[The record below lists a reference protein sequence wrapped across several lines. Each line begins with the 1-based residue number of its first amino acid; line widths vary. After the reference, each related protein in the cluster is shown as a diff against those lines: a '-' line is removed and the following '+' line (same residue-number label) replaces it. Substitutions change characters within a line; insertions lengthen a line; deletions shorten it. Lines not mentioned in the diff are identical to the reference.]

1 MRIRW
6 KWKIF
11 LPLFLLLL
19 LIPGSVSDASQK
31 RRTGTGQVVEIPD
44 KWTAFTGN
52 INTHKEPELKILIAG
67 NSLSGL
73 NDMGETLQKLAQA
86 GGHRIQV
93 EVLWKN
99 GCPLYRYASAS
110 HTMGKRLRRLLKS
123 QEWDYVI
130 LQENTPN
137 VISEDS
143 SVPKAAQRLS
153 KLIRKYGAEPMFLE
167 TWAPE
172 EGHKVYKKADYQGI
186 SRGQLQ
192 RRVKRLFKRL
202 GKTNQASVIWAG
214 EVFWE
219 LKDNQKMDLIA
230 ADYKHPTAEGSYAM
244 ACACYMTLFQEKIP
258 SWNGS
263 VKEEHAK
270 VIRRTAFQ
278 MLKNYHF

>member
-1 MRIRW
+1 MREWKEILIVAGIIALRAALTFLIHWEIKEEEKAERHTGDGGYLRRIGYCRRKEDEPEMRIRW
-6 KWKIF
+6 KWKIL

-202 GKTNQASVIWAG
+202 EKRTR
-214 EVFWE
+214 
-219 LKDNQKMDLIA
+219 
-230 ADYKHPTAEGSYAM
+230 HP
-244 ACACYMTLFQEKIP
+244 
-258 SWNGS
+258 
-263 VKEEHAK
+263 
-270 VIRRTAFQ
+270 
-278 MLKNYHF
+278 

>member
-6 KWKIF
+6 KWKIL

-172 EGHKVYKKADYQGI
+172 EGHKVYKKAGKNEPGI
-186 SRGQLQ
+186 RDLGRGGILGTERQPKGGFDRGGLQTSHRRRQLCHGMRLLHDAFSGKNSQ
-192 RRVKRLFKRL
+192 LERLCKGGTRESNTADSVSNVKKLSF
-202 GKTNQASVIWAG
+202 
-214 EVFWE
+214 
-219 LKDNQKMDLIA
+219 LKKMREFLLI
-230 ADYKHPTAEGSYAM
+230 
-244 ACACYMTLFQEKIP
+244 
-258 SWNGS
+258 
-263 VKEEHAK
+263 
-270 VIRRTAFQ
+270 
-278 MLKNYHF
+278 